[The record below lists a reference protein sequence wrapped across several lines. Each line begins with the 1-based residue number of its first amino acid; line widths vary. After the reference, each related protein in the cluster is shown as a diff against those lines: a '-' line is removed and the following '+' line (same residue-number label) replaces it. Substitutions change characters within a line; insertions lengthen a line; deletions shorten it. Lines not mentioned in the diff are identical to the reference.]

1 MPKQESE
8 SALRLRQSDVRE
20 AAIAACH
27 RVGLYRRISD
37 PDSDLFLD
45 RPCVELV
52 EASADRCPV
61 SPPYNDTLMTFRARY
76 VGALKEKGYETVR
89 VYLQRLCT
97 EDWTWRR
104 WCRYHARRI
113 SALLPAAAL
122 GAAALGA
129 AGPRPATAQDI
140 FYSEPAPGVGA
151 TTELAGG
158 AGFREDLVVDLYFYA
173 RGRGA
178 SDLVAD
184 VILPD
189 DKSTEERVFAVQRGV
204 GTGGAVQRGAGT
216 GDARVERCR
225 VVDRGTVCR
234 PLDPPASIGVGGCG
248 DGAADC
254 WGDRVEIELP
264 PLDMDWGGE
273 FLRLTLPRRAFTLTG
288 CACEDTGGRL
298 VAKRDPDGNAVIRD
312 SPALVVPLPAP
323 SDVERQYLE
332 QRPFLRFNVN
342 PFTRDESRA
351 GGFEDLSLSFDGGVY
366 RQQAHGRWLAQ
377 ARWSGDLATRDD
389 TNFNRVTLEAGA
401 AFNLLPGDWLPLTLS
416 AKGQSDQGFDAV
428 DVSAEARLAYVLPFN
443 PTFQSGAYRP
453 ATAPRLNVIAAYGRE
468 LVRPAEPTEP
478 ADSGTRSFR
487 RLGYELWWR
496 LPVSGNVLLNIHH
509 AGLWNRPDG
518 AGGDFHTL
526 WDLALEVD
534 VGGVTY
540 LVGYQRGSAA
550 PLFMPIETTRA
561 GLSFAIGGGRAEAGG
576 PDAD

>member
-1 MPKQESE
+1 MPTQESE
-8 SALRLRQSDVRE
+8 SALRQSDVRE
-20 AAIAACH
+20 CALLACR
-27 RVGLYRRISD
+27 RVGLYRHVSD

-52 EASADRCPV
+52 EASADRCPI
-61 SPPYNDTLMTFRARY
+61 SAPYNDTLMTFRARY
-76 VGALKEKGYETVR
+76 AHALKEKGYETVR

-104 WCRYHARRI
+104 WCRHHARRV
-113 SALLPAAAL
+113 SVLLLAGL
-122 GAAALGA
+122 GAAGLGA
-129 AGPRPATAQDI
+129 AGPRPAHGQDV

-158 AGFREDLVVDLYFYA
+158 AGFREDLIVDLYFYA
-173 RGRGA
+173 GGREV

-189 DKSTEERVFAVQRGV
+189 DRSTEERVFAVQRGT
-204 GTGGAVQRGAGT
+204 GTGGAGT
-216 GDARVERCR
+216 GGARVERCR

-234 PLDPPASIGVGGCG
+234 PLDPPASIGIGGCG

-273 FLRLTLPRRAFTLTG
+273 FLRLTLPRGAFTLTG
-288 CACEDTGGRL
+288 CACDDTGGPL
-298 VAKRDPDGNAVIRD
+298 VAKRDAAGNAVTRE
-312 SPALVVPLPAP
+312 SPELVVPLPAP

-332 QRPFLRFNVN
+332 QRPFLRFNVH
-342 PFTRDESRA
+342 PFIRDEA
-351 GGFEDLSLSFDGGVY
+351 AVGGFEDLGLSFDGGVY

-377 ARWSGDLATRDD
+377 ARWSGDVATRAE
-389 TNFNRVTLEAGA
+389 TSFNRLTLEAGG

-416 AKGQSDQGFDAV
+416 AKGQSDQAFDAV
-428 DVSAEARLAYVLPFN
+428 DLSAEARLAYVLPFN
-443 PTFQSGAYRP
+443 PTLQSGTYRP
-453 ATAPRLNVIAAYGRE
+453 ATAPRLDVIAAYGRGRE
-468 LVRPAEPTEP
+468 T
-478 ADSGTRSFR
+478 SFR
-487 RLGYELWWR
+487 RVGYELWWR
-496 LPVSGNVLLNIHH
+496 LPVSGNMLLNIHH

-534 VGGVTY
+534 LGGVTY

-550 PLFMPIETTRA
+550 PLFVPIETTRA
-561 GLSFAIGGGRAEAGG
+561 GLSFAIGGGPAETGG

>member
-1 MPKQESE
+1 M
-8 SALRLRQSDVRE
+8 RE
-20 AAIAACH
+20 CAMRACR

-61 SPPYNDTLMTFRARY
+61 SPPYNDTLMTFKARY

-97 EDWTWRR
+97 EEWTWRR
-104 WCRYHARRI
+104 WCRYHARRV
-113 SALLPAAAL
+113 SGLLLAV
-122 GAAALGA
+122 ALGA
-129 AGPRPATAQDI
+129 AGPRPADGQDV

-158 AGFREDLVVDLYFYA
+158 AGFREDLIVDLYFYA
-173 RGRGA
+173 RASGA

-184 VILPD
+184 VILPGD
-189 DKSTEERVFAVQRGV
+189 RSTEERVFAVSRAA
-204 GTGGAVQRGAGT
+204 GTEGAGA
-216 GDARVERCR
+216 GGARVERCR
-225 VVDRGTVCR
+225 VVDRGTVCE
-234 PLDPPASIGVGGCG
+234 PLDPPASIGIGGCG
-248 DGAADC
+248 EAAADC

-273 FLRLTLPRRAFTLTG
+273 FLRLTLPRGAFTLTG
-288 CACEDTGGRL
+288 CACEDIGGPL
-298 VAKRDPDGNAVIRD
+298 IAKRDAAGNAVTRD
-312 SPALVVPLPAP
+312 SPELVVPLPAP

-332 QRPFLRFNVN
+332 QRPFLRFNVH
-342 PFTRDESRA
+342 PLVRDESGV

-377 ARWSGDLATRDD
+377 ARWSGDLATRAE
-389 TNFNRVTLEAGA
+389 TNFNRVSLEAGG
-401 AFNLLPGDWLPLTLS
+401 AFNLLPGDWLPLALS

-428 DVSAEARLAYVLPFN
+428 DMSAEARLAYVLPFN
-443 PTFQSGAYRP
+443 PTLQSGAYRP
-453 ATAPRLNVIAAYGRE
+453 ATAPRLHVLAAYGRG
-468 LVRPAEPTEP
+468 LARPAQAT
-478 ADSGTRSFR
+478 DSGTGTAEASFR
-487 RLGYELWWR
+487 RVGYELWWR
-496 LPVSGNVLLNIHH
+496 LPVSGNALLNIHH
-509 AGLWNRPDG
+509 AGLWNRPEG

-534 VGGVTY
+534 LGGVTY

-550 PLFMPIETTRA
+550 PLFVPIETTRA
-561 GLSFAIGGGRAEAGG
+561 GLSFAIGGGTAEAGR
-576 PDAD
+576 

>member
-8 SALRLRQSDVRE
+8 RAPRQSDVRQSDVRQS
-20 AAIAACH
+20 AMLACR
-27 RVGLYRRISD
+27 RVGLYRGISD

-52 EASADRCPV
+52 EATADRCPI

-76 VGALKEKGYETVR
+76 VGALKEKGYGKVR

-104 WCRYHARRI
+104 WCRHHARRI
-113 SALLPAAAL
+113 SVLLLAAAL
-122 GAAALGA
+122 GAAA
-129 AGPRPATAQDI
+129 PRPAGGQDV

-158 AGFREDLVVDLYFYA
+158 AGFRENLIVDLYFYA
-173 RGRGA
+173 GTREV

-189 DKSTEERVFAVQRGV
+189 DKSTEERVFAVQRGA
-204 GTGGAVQRGAGT
+204 GTGG
-216 GDARVERCR
+216 ARVERCR

-234 PLDPPASIGVGGCG
+234 PLDPPASIGIGGCSEA
-248 DGAADC
+248 AADC

-273 FLRLTLPRRAFTLTG
+273 FLRLTLPGGAFTLTG
-288 CACEDTGGRL
+288 CACEDIGGPL
-298 VAKRDPDGNAVIRD
+298 VAKRDAAGNPMTRD
-312 SPALVVPLPAP
+312 SPELVVPLPAP

-332 QRPFLRFNVN
+332 QRPFLRFDVH
-342 PFTRDESRA
+342 PFVRDESGA

-377 ARWSGDLATRDD
+377 ARWSGDLATRDE
-389 TNFNRVTLEAGA
+389 TNFNRVTLETGA
-401 AFNLLPGDWLPLTLS
+401 AFNLLPGDWLPLALS

-443 PTFQSGAYRP
+443 PTLQSGTYRP
-453 ATAPRLNVIAAYGRE
+453 AAAPHLNVIAAYGRG
-468 LVRPAEPTEP
+468 LVRPMGPT
-478 ADSGTRSFR
+478 DSGTEAPPPRTPETFR
-487 RLGYELWWR
+487 RVGYELWWR
-496 LPVSGNVLLNIHH
+496 LPVSGNMLLNIHH

-518 AGGDFHTL
+518 ASGDFHTL

-534 VGGVTY
+534 LGGVTY
-540 LVGYQRGSAA
+540 VVGYQRGSAA
-550 PLFMPIETTRA
+550 PLFVPIETTRA
-561 GLSFAIGGGRAEAGG
+561 GLSFAIGGGTPEAGG

>member
-1 MPKQESE
+1 M
-8 SALRLRQSDVRE
+8 
-20 AAIAACH
+20 AACQ

-104 WCRYHARRI
+104 WCRYHARRV
-113 SALLPAAAL
+113 SGLLLAV
-122 GAAALGA
+122 ALGA
-129 AGPRPATAQDI
+129 AGPRSAAGDGQDV

-158 AGFREDLVVDLYFYA
+158 AGFREDLIVDLYFYA
-173 RGRGA
+173 RASGA

-184 VILPD
+184 VILPGD
-189 DKSTEERVFAVQRGV
+189 RSTEERVFAVQRG
-204 GTGGAVQRGAGT
+204 GRAGPEGAGA
-216 GDARVERCR
+216 GGARVERCR
-225 VVDRGTVCR
+225 VVDRGTVCE

-248 DGAADC
+248 GAEADC

-273 FLRLTLPRRAFTLTG
+273 FLRLTLPRGAFTLTG
-288 CACEDTGGRL
+288 CACEDIGGPL
-298 VAKRDPDGNAVIRD
+298 VAKRDAAGNAVTRD
-312 SPALVVPLPAP
+312 SPELVVPLPAP
-323 SDVERQYLE
+323 SDIERQYLE
-332 QRPFLRFNVN
+332 QRPFLRFNVH
-342 PFTRDESRA
+342 PLVRDESGV

-377 ARWSGDLATRDD
+377 ARWSGDLATRAE
-389 TNFNRVTLEAGA
+389 TNFNRVTLEADG
-401 AFNLLPGDWLPLTLS
+401 AFNLLPGDWLPLSFS
-416 AKGQSDQGFDAV
+416 AKGQSNQGFDAV
-428 DVSAEARLAYVLPFN
+428 DMSAEARLAYVLPFN
-443 PTFQSGAYRP
+443 PTLQSGAYRP
-453 ATAPRLNVIAAYGRE
+453 ATAPRLNVLAAYGRE
-468 LVRPAEPTEP
+468 LARPSEATEPGEPTEP

-487 RLGYELWWR
+487 RVGYELWWR
-496 LPVSGNVLLNIHH
+496 LPVSGNALLNIHH
-509 AGLWNRPDG
+509 AGLWNRPEG

-534 VGGVTY
+534 LGGVTY

-550 PLFMPIETTRA
+550 PLFVPIETTRA
-561 GLSFAIGGGRAEAGG
+561 GLSFAIGGGTAEAGR
-576 PDAD
+576 